1 MQDTA
6 KKWPGQK
13 WNQGEMKIAALAKG
27 KIETKIMN
35 LQKLDSIAT
44 AELLSASNLS
54 VYLTVWV
61 KKTKDIQMGQYNEV
75 YKIWN
80 EYNVIIELLFI
91 FFKNEGK

>member
-6 KKWPGQK
+6 KKWPEQK
-13 WNQGEMKIAALAKG
+13 WIQGEMKTALAKG

-44 AELLSASNLS
+44 AELLSALNLS